1 VREKLERTALNGEA
15 LPRRHRIVGLFF
27 DTRVSVSQ
35 SASGALEL
43 QGFGTVEGDS
53 GECDQ

>member
-1 VREKLERTALNGEA
+1 VREKLERMALDGEA
-15 LPRRHRIVGLFF
+15 LARRHRIVGLFL

-43 QGFGTVEGDS
+43 QGFGTEEGDS